1 MAERE
6 KYTVRP
12 LPRSFY
18 QRDPKVVAKSLL
30 GKILVH
36 RTEQGVTK
44 GKIVE
49 TEAYYGENDPASHAY
64 GGRRTPR
71 NEAMWGEAG
80 TAYVYFTYGKHHML
94 NVVTGKK
101 GKPRAVL
108 VRAVEALEGI
118 GLMRERRGRD
128 ETENLTSGPGNLTQ
142 AFGITLKENK
152 ADLVEGNLRIEEGE
166 KEHFD
171 VVATGR
177 VGLSAGGDRKL
188 RFYVKNSRFV
198 SQQHLEAI

>member
-1 MAERE
+1 MGL
-6 KYTVRP
+6 TP

-18 QRDPKVVAKSLL
+18 QRDPRVVAKNLL
-30 GKILVH
+30 GKTLVH

-44 GKIVE
+44 GKVVE
-49 TEAYYGENDPASHAY
+49 TEAYYGEKDPASHAY

-71 NEAMWGEAG
+71 NEAMWGEPG
-80 TAYVYFTYGKHHML
+80 TTYVYFTYGKHHML

-108 VRAVEALEGI
+108 IRAVEPLEGI
-118 GLMRERRGRD
+118 GLMKRRRGKD
-128 ETENLTSGPGNLTQ
+128 DTENLTNGPGKLTQ

-152 ADLVEGNLRIEEGE
+152 ADLVGGNLRIEEGE
-166 KEHFD
+166 RGHLH

-188 RFYVKNSRFV
+188 RFHVKGSRFV
-198 SQQHLEAI
+198 SRQ